1 MIFASDNWA
10 GASDKVIAALS
21 AAARHGGR
29 AYGNDDLT
37 RGLTQ
42 RFSEL
47 FEREVAV
54 FVVGTGTAANTLGIA
69 NYARPGG
76 IVFCHRH
83 AHINV
88 DEAGASEFFG
98 GTKLVGIEGRD
109 GKYTAEALARVVER
123 YPDGNVH
130 YGRPVVASVSEIT
143 ELGAAYTPAEVAAI
157 ATVAKQRGMAVH
169 MDGARFAGAVASL
182 GVTPGGVDVEGGRRR
197 AFVRG
202 DQGRMPCGGGGG
214 VLQPRGFPRFRLR
227 PAARRPWILEG
238 LVHRRTVRR
247 LARARALARPR
258 TARQRDGHAARTGDP
273 HQPHGAARRSSRPP
287 TRCSP
292 SCHGRIDARLKAAGA
307 VFHPWSVETLP
318 PEERPGP
325 DEVFVRLITS
335 FQTTEDEVDAF
346 AAHLAKG

>member
-10 GASDKVIAALS
+10 GASDRVMAALA
-21 AAARHGGR
+21 AAARGGGR

-42 RFSEL
+42 RLSEL

-54 FVVGTGTAANTLGIA
+54 FLVGTGTAANTLGIA
-69 NYARPGG
+69 NFARPGG

-98 GTKLVGIEGRD
+98 GAKLVGIEGRD
-109 GKYTAEALARVVER
+109 GKYTAEALSQAVER

-143 ELGAAYTPAEVAAI
+143 ELGATYSPSEVAAI
-157 ATVAKQRGMAVH
+157 AAVAKRRGLAVH

-182 GVTPGGVDVEGGRRR
+182 GVKPADVTWRAGVDVLSFGGTK
-197 AFVRG
+197 
-202 DQGRMPCGGGGG
+202 GGCLAAEA
-214 VLQPRGFPRFRLR
+214 VVFFDPAQARDFGF
-227 PAARRPWILEG
+227 
-238 LVHRRTVRR
+238 
-247 LARARALARPR
+247 
-258 TARQRDGHAARTGDP
+258 ARQRAGHGFSKAWFIAAQFDAWLDGGHWLELARHANSMGARL
-273 HQPHGAARRSSRPP
+273 AAAIRGSDSARLALEPAANEIFAIMPKRL
-287 TRCSP
+287 
-292 SCHGRIDARLKAAGA
+292 DARLKAAGA

-318 PEERPGP
+318 PGERPGP

-335 FQTTEDEVDAF
+335 FQTTQEEVDRF
-346 AAHLAKG
+346 AAQLAAD

>member
-76 IVFCHRH
+76 IVLCHRH

-88 DEAGASEFFG
+88 DEAGGSEFFG

-109 GKYTAEALARVVER
+109 GKYTAEALARLVER
-123 YPDGNVH
+123 YPEGNVH
-130 YGRPVVASVSEIT
+130 YGQPVVASVSEIT
-143 ELGAAYTPAEVAAI
+143 ELGAAYTPAEITAI

-182 GVTPGGVDVEGGRRR
+182 GVTPGELTWRAGVDVLSFGGTK
-197 AFVRG
+197 
-202 DQGRMPCGGGGG
+202 GGC
-214 VLQPRGFPRFRLR
+214 VAAEAVVFFNPADSRDFGF
-227 PAARRPWILEG
+227 
-238 LVHRRTVRR
+238 
-247 LARARALARPR
+247 
-258 TARQRDGHAARTGDP
+258 ARQRAGHGFSKAWFIAAQFDAWLAHGHWLDLARHANRMGTRLAQAIRTSGTARLAVEP
-273 HQPHGAARRSSRPP
+273 AANEVFAILPR
-287 TRCSP
+287 T
-292 SCHGRIDARLKAAGA
+292 HDARLKAAGA

-335 FQTTEDEVDAF
+335 FQTTEDEVDSF